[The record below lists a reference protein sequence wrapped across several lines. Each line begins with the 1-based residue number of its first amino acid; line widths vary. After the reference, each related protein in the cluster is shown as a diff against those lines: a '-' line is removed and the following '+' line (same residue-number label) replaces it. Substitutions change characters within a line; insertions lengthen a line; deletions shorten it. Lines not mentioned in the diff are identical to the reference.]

1 MKTLINKDTILK
13 GQKSDYKI
21 AENTNI
27 QGGQAQIYFATDSQ
41 NQKEVVI
48 KLYFKDSGFKV
59 DCQVLQKISD
69 KYSGD
74 QEKIE
79 NLVRFYDQQSLFEKK
94 KFLVLEFCNEGD
106 LYNYLI
112 KKQQKVQTLEQA
124 IKVIEI
130 AIQITKG
137 NINQI
142 YQQLITYD
150 DKSVQIPFQE
160 TFPNVSQL
168 VKKCILKDPKQRPD
182 FQQVQT
188 ELKDILQNLQ
198 QRLDFSIIDSKCLLS
213 QVEKYKDESWVFI
226 KEEQQD
232 KKSNFQLKQQKINQE
247 LQDQPQN
254 DSSFTQQ
261 PQNYIYKQEEEKEQ
275 KQQMDLQQTN
285 IDQKNSIINQ
295 IEKNQTQKQTIK
307 ELDKTVYSFNK
318 IQLRIIK
325 IFIENQKLLKKYG
338 YTNGI
343 QDVDQ
348 LKFKGIVIEDNIIEI
363 LSPLILQFI
372 LQFTDITYLQ
382 QIKKQLEQFTGKE
395 YLQIQIDDFID
406 LLKNNTD
413 MKNNLFK
420 IIINN
425 LFHDFNCAQR
435 IFEIV
440 QIFLNNL
447 IQQQSQRDL
456 RDINQLILQSEI
468 INIQPNLQILF
479 IEKYNEVTINNDIN
493 QIIITNSFI
502 SEKKYAILVPHKT
515 YDNFF
520 IV

>member
-130 AIQITKG
+130 AIQITKGMIILKELKLAHRDLKPENILIHNDGKRIIAKISDYGLTKEVDKRLVSFVGTPNYMAPEIIFAQQNSQVYSDKVDIWSFGLILYEMFTCQQFFLG

-275 KQQMDLQQTN
+275 KKKLNTKAN
-285 IDQKNSIINQ
+285 
-295 IEKNQTQKQTIK
+295 
-307 ELDKTVYSFNK
+307 NK
-318 IQLRIIK
+318 R
-325 IFIENQKLLKKYG
+325 
-338 YTNGI
+338 T
-343 QDVDQ
+343 
-348 LKFKGIVIEDNIIEI
+348 
-363 LSPLILQFI
+363 
-372 LQFTDITYLQ
+372 
-382 QIKKQLEQFTGKE
+382 
-395 YLQIQIDDFID
+395 
-406 LLKNNTD
+406 
-413 MKNNLFK
+413 
-420 IIINN
+420 
-425 LFHDFNCAQR
+425 
-435 IFEIV
+435 
-440 QIFLNNL
+440 
-447 IQQQSQRDL
+447 
-456 RDINQLILQSEI
+456 
-468 INIQPNLQILF
+468 
-479 IEKYNEVTINNDIN
+479 
-493 QIIITNSFI
+493 
-502 SEKKYAILVPHKT
+502 
-515 YDNFF
+515 
-520 IV
+520 